1 MPLRTSL
8 APQPHLYM
16 GDMQGRPLDAG
27 KVYFGEPNKDPELY
41 PINVFYDVDLT
52 IAAPQP
58 IRTMGGFMN
67 ANGDMAEI
75 YAAEYTYSVK
85 VLDAYGRQV
94 FYQPKMERINI
105 SEDTEISTS
114 LPYPDVVIRT
124 QKDKNADRVNIKDF
138 GAVVGQDAT
147 VAIQN
152 ALNSGARDIEVSDG
166 TYLASGNLYI
176 NNSNVRLYS
185 TDNSTI
191 DFSSKSSKANC
202 ISAEGTEG
210 AEYAISTDVLI
221 NADSVTTDN
230 TPVDVSAGD
239 IVVLKSN
246 EKDFANQ
253 EGFNGELLKV
263 RSVVGKVVTFD
274 HRVRRKYT
282 ATASIKLQKMN
293 MLDNIT
299 IDGVN
304 IIGTGFKHTV
314 LGTKPADHGITMRLV
329 KKAVVKNCGLD
340 DVLRN
345 SVRIDSCYGYSVTG
359 NTINLRKEETTAQIL
374 YGICWLNY
382 ATMGVIGGNT
392 INFGRHGVVHSE
404 DVGYGTSYDTIVMNN
419 TITGTYAAGLSTHS
433 KVSNV
438 LWQGNTVIRA
448 ANGIDLRN
456 DGNVVTGNTF
466 NGAGYTIGGN
476 AIALRGQVK
485 NTTISGNEFSNWR
498 YAGSMIMSDDDKA
511 PSNIKISNNSFNDC
525 VYGLFFEHLGTLN
538 SDGTTWNVTPAT
550 GIKML
555 NNAFVGGISQNIK
568 LGGYF
573 DSCDIRG
580 NTHEYL
586 GATKNYPIALQGAQ
600 NTVVSDITMTNSY
613 GILESDFVVK
623 SASGANITRLALNNI
638 FRNLTAYQHDSG
650 FKLLNSVAS
659 GKNAK
664 ILGDNINTARDI
676 IRITGDSI
684 TAECPVIR
692 IDTEGNAATD
702 NLSTINAL
710 ANDQRVTLRIAD
722 TARKITIK
730 NAVGNIRTGT
740 DIVLG
745 NVNDVATL
753 VFNDSVWRL
762 ESFRSNT

>member
-1 MPLRTSL
+1 MRTSL
-8 APQPHLYM
+8 PVQPHLYI
-16 GDMQGRPLDAG
+16 GDVTGKPLDYG
-27 KVYFGEPNKDPELY
+27 VVYFGEPNKDPELY
-41 PINVFYDVDLT
+41 PIDTFYDAALT
-52 IAAPQP
+52 IRASQP
-58 IRTMGGFMN
+58 VRTKGGFLN
-67 ANGDMAEI
+67 ANGDMVEI

-85 VLDAYGRQV
+85 VLDAYGRKV

-138 GAVVGQDAT
+138 GAVVGQDST
-147 VAIQN
+147 TAIQN

-176 NNSNVRLYS
+176 NRSNVRLYS
-185 TDNSTI
+185 TDESTI

-246 EKDFANQ
+246 EKDFFNQ
-253 EGFNGELLKV
+253 EGYNGEMLQV
-263 RSVVGKVVTFD
+263 RSVVGKIVTFN

-282 ATASIKLQKMN
+282 ATANIRLQKMN
-293 MLDNIT
+293 MLENIT

-304 IIGTGFKHTV
+304 VVGTGFKHTV
-314 LGTKPADHGITMRLV
+314 GGTKPGDHGITMRLV
-329 KKAVVKNCGLD
+329 KKAIVKNCGLD
-340 DVLRN
+340 DTLRN
-345 SVRIDSCYGYSVTG
+345 AIRIDSCYGWSVTS
-359 NTINLRKEETTAQIL
+359 NTVNMRKEESTAQIL
-374 YGICWLNY
+374 YGITWINY
-382 ATMGVIGGNT
+382 ATMGVVGGNI
-392 INFGRHGVVHSE
+392 INLGRHGVVHSE
-404 DVGYGTSYDTIVMNN
+404 DLGYGTSYDTIVMNN
-419 TITGTYAAGLSTHS
+419 TVTGTYAAGLSTHS
-433 KVSNV
+433 KVSNI
-438 LWQGNTVIRA
+438 LWQGNTVVRCGS
-448 ANGIDLRN
+448 GIDLRS

-466 NGAGYTIGGN
+466 NGAGYTLGGIGL
-476 AIALRGQVK
+476 ILRGKVS
-485 NTTISGNEFSNWR
+485 NSTITGNEFNGWR
-498 YAGSMIMSDDDKA
+498 YAGQFFMSDDDKA
-511 PSNIKISNNSFNDC
+511 PADIKITTNGFNDC
-525 VYGLFFEHLGTLN
+525 TYGLFFEHTGTLN
-538 SDGTTWNVTPAT
+538 SDGLTWNVTPAR
-550 GIKML
+550 GLKIL
-555 NNAFVGGISQNIK
+555 NNSFLGGVSQHVK

-573 DSCDIRG
+573 KSCQILD

-586 GATKNYPIALQGAQ
+586 GAVKNYPIALQGAQ
-600 NTVVSDITMTNSY
+600 DTVVSDITMTNSF
-613 GILESDFVVK
+613 GILESDLAVK
-623 SASGANITRLALNNI
+623 DASGGSVTRLALNNV

-650 FKLLNSVAS
+650 YKLLNSVAS
-659 GKNAK
+659 GNNAK

-676 IRITGDSI
+676 IKITGDSI

-722 TARKITIK
+722 TARKVTIK
-730 NAVGNIRTGT
+730 HAIGNIRTGA

-753 VFNDSVWRL
+753 VFNDGIWRL
-762 ESFRSNT
+762 ESFRSNG